1 MMKHCF
7 TVLFLISLTH
17 TSWSQEA
24 MSLYRTKILAV
35 KDTVQI
41 DTVSLNPSKF
51 SISNLKNERI
61 PSSKYTIDFQNALL
75 TFKTPITVDSIRV
88 NYLKYPVFITK
99 MYQELDE
106 RIIVNSTGNLRNLY
120 KLSQPN
126 SDRVVLPFDG
136 LVSSGSI
143 SRGVTIG
150 NNQNAVLNSELDLQI
165 SGKLNDKVTL
175 RASIQD
181 SNIPLQENGYS
192 QQLDEF
198 DRVFVEVFS
207 KHWGIRAGDIDLVD
221 SLSYFGRFSKRVQG
235 LSLTTN
241 FNNEESEYTAFA
253 SGALVRGQF
262 RSSQFTAQE
271 GNQGPYKLVGP
282 NNELYV
288 LVVSG
293 SETVYVNGI
302 PLQRGATEDYIIDY
316 NAGEIIFNA
325 TYPITSEM
333 RITVDYQY
341 SERNY
346 SRFIGYA
353 GSRFKTKKW
362 KLGVSVY
369 NENDLKNQPLQ
380 QSLSSDQ
387 AAILS
392 NAGDDLS
399 LMTAPSATLESYNEN
414 RILYKKVID
423 NGVEV
428 FEFSNNAE
436 DELYRVNFT
445 AVGFQQ
451 GNYRIRSSN
460 AISNIYEYIAPINGI
475 KQGNFEPIIQLVAPV
490 KLQIA
495 VVNGAYHPT
504 DKTNID
510 FEFAASKNDLNLF
523 SSLEDQDN
531 MGVASQVSIAHQL
544 LETSKQ
550 WTLNLRSDFDY
561 IQNDFRN
568 IEGLYNVEFNRDWN
582 LENPSGNQ
590 IISSLGDQVFITTG
604 AKLQHPQRGELN
616 YQFQHLNFN
625 KDYNG
630 NRHLIFTKL
639 KFDRFQLVS
648 NSSILET
655 DGVVSS
661 SLFYR
666 SNTHFKYSYQK
677 GWSGVKFSTEH
688 NEKKQL
694 DSNRFDPISQKFQA
708 YEVFTGIGDSTKVF
722 AKLGYIHRVN
732 DSLQNNRLAKV
743 NQSDTY
749 YLDSKFIHTKNTNLS
764 LYANYREFKTSTTSK
779 SSQKSIN
786 SRLQFSQKFTNN
798 LIHWN
803 TLYETNA
810 GRLPQQDFTYIE
822 VESGQGSFVWFDYNE
837 NGIQELE
844 EFEVA
849 QFQDQATYIRVLL
862 PNQVYIRTHQNKLS
876 QSLTFNPIQW
886 VNSTQPSKKFWSHFY
901 NQTTFLIDRKDK
913 NNSES
918 IRLNPFQSNPEDQ
931 LALQSNVRNQLFYN
945 RGKQHYTVSYSY
957 SESKARNV
965 LSFGCVEQQSLSH
978 QLNFSHKIQNQW
990 LLSFQSNLDK
1000 NRSESENFSSKN
1012 YQLSESLLN
1021 PKLSY
1026 LLDDNKRFDVY
1037 YQYQIKDNSIGDL
1050 EQLTQ
1055 QKYGLSFTL
1064 SQSQKAAVT
1073 GEFNYFSNQFTGN
1086 SNSPVAYQMMQGLQ
1100 PGTNF
1105 TWSLI
1110 AQKKLTKFL
1119 DLNLNYFGRKSE
1131 TSRTIHTGT
1140 VQLKAY
1146 F

>member
-1 MMKHCF
+1 MMKHCL
-7 TVLFLISLTH
+7 TLILFLSLTQA
-17 TSWSQEA
+17 WSQEVS
-24 MSLYRTKILAV
+24 SLYRTKKLVVTQTI
-35 KDTVQI
+35 QI
-41 DTVSLNPSKF
+41 DTVSLNPSIF
-51 SISNLKNERI
+51 SIVTLNNKQIPTER
-61 PSSKYTIDFQNALL
+61 YTIDYQNAVL
-75 TFKTPITVDSIRV
+75 TFKTPITADSIRV
-88 NYLKYPVFITK
+88 DYLRYPDFITK
-99 MYQELDE
+99 TYQELDE
-106 RIIVNSTGNLRNLY
+106 RIIVNSTGNLQKLY
-120 KLSQPN
+120 KLSQP
-126 SDRVVLPFDG
+126 SKKRTVVPFDG

-150 NNQNAVLNSELDLQI
+150 NNQNSVLNSELDLQI

-181 SNIPLQENGYS
+181 SNIPLQESGYS

-198 DRVFVEVFS
+198 DQVFVEVFS
-207 KHWGIRAGDIDLVD
+207 DHWSIRAGDIDLVD

-241 FNNEESEYTAFA
+241 FKKDESEYSAFA

-262 RSSQFTAQE
+262 RTSQFTAQE

-346 SRFIGYA
+346 SRFIGYV
-353 GSRFKTKKW
+353 GSRFKTEKW

-380 QSLSSDQ
+380 QSINPDQ
-387 AAILS
+387 VEILS
-392 NAGDDLS
+392 NAGDDQS
-399 LMTAPSATLESYNEN
+399 LMTTSSATLEPYNEN
-414 RILYKKVID
+414 RILYKKINV
-423 NGVEV
+423 NGVDV
-428 FEFSNNAE
+428 FEFSNNSE

-445 AVGFQQ
+445 AVGPQQ
-451 GNYRIRSSN
+451 GNYSIKSSN
-460 AISNIYEYIAPINGI
+460 AISNIYEYIAAINGV
-475 KQGNFEPIIQLVAPV
+475 KQGDFEPITQLVAPV
-490 KLQIA
+490 KLQLAI
-495 VVNGAYHPT
+495 VNGSYHPT
-504 DKTNID
+504 NKTAID

-523 SSLEDQDN
+523 SSFGDQDN
-531 MGVASQVSIAHQL
+531 MGVASQLSIAHQL

-550 WTLNLRSDFDY
+550 WTLNLRSDIDY
-561 IQNDFRN
+561 IQNDFITVER
-568 IEGLYNVEFNRDWN
+568 LYNAEFNRDWN
-582 LENPSGNQ
+582 IETPFGNQ
-590 IISSLGDQVFITTG
+590 TISELGDQVFITTG
-604 AKLQHPQRGELN
+604 AKLQHPERGELN

-625 KDYNG
+625 QNYDG
-630 NRHLIFTKL
+630 NRHLLLTKL

-648 NSSILET
+648 NSSVLET
-655 DGVVSS
+655 DGLASS

-666 SNTHFKYSYQK
+666 SNTHLKYNYQK

-688 NEKKQL
+688 NEKKQREL
-694 DSNRFDPISQKFQA
+694 NQFDPISQKFQA
-708 YEVFTGIGDSTKVF
+708 YEVFTGIGDSTRLF
-722 AKLGYIHRVN
+722 TKLGYIHRVN

-749 YLDSKFIHTKNTNLS
+749 YLDSKFIQTKKTNLS
-764 LYANYREFKTSTTSK
+764 LYANYREFKTNNSSN

-786 SRLQFSQKFTNN
+786 SRLQYSQKLANN
-798 LIHWN
+798 LFHWN
-803 TLYETNA
+803 TLFETNS

-822 VESGQGSFVWFDYNE
+822 VEAGQGSFVWFDYNE

-886 VNSTQPSKKFWSHFY
+886 VNSTQTSKKFWSHFY
-901 NQTTFLIDRKDK
+901 NQMTFLIDRKDK

-918 IRLNPFQSNPEDQ
+918 IRINPFQSKADDQ
-931 LALQSNVRNQLFYN
+931 LALQSNFRNQLFFN

-965 LSFGCVEQQSLSH
+965 LSFGYVEQQSLSH
-978 QLNFSHKIQNQW
+978 QLNFSHKVQNQW

-1000 NRSESENFSSKN
+1000 NQSESENFSSKN
-1012 YQLSESLLN
+1012 YQLTESLLN

-1050 EQLTQ
+1050 EQLAQ
-1055 QKYGLSFTL
+1055 QKYAISFTL
-1064 SQSQKAAVT
+1064 TQSQKAAVT
-1073 GEFNYFSNQFTGN
+1073 GEFNYFSNQFSGN
-1086 SNSPVAYQMMQGLQ
+1086 SNTPVAYQMMEGLQ

-1131 TSRTIHTGT
+1131 TSRAIHTGT